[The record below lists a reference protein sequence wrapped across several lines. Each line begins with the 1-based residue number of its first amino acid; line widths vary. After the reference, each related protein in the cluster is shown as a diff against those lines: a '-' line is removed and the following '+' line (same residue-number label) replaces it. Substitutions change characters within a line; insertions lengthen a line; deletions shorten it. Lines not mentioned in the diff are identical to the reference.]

1 MKSSIAVLAAAYQL
15 VEPPTLL
22 VVRSRVL
29 EDGEA
34 LAAHVLLRGLQSAR

>member
-1 MKSSIAVLAAAYQL
+1 MKVVDA
-15 VEPPTLL
+15 E

-34 LAAHVLLRGLQSAR
+34 LAAHVLLRDRDASTPV